1 MLLAGFRIY
10 PRQDDPTG
18 PGARSQGFGSQ
29 LAHDS
34 HTICSMAER

>member
-1 MLLAGFRIY
+1 MLLAGFRIS

-18 PGARSQGFGSQ
+18 PGALSQGFGSK

-34 HTICSMAER
+34 RTFCSMAER